1 MQTRDPQTC
10 TSQQLMEA
18 ALAVATEALAVD
30 EVPIG
35 CVIVEN
41 SSGRILG
48 RAHNRRLLDADP
60 TAHAEIL
67 ALRQAAAALGD
78 WRLENCTLA
87 VTLEPCPMCAGAIV
101 NARVAR
107 LIYGCADPKAGAVR
121 TLYNLCDD
129 PRLNHRVEIL
139 SGVLAEPCG
148 RLLSDFFRQRRG

>member
-1 MQTRDPQTC
+1 
-10 TSQQLMEA
+10 MEA

-41 SSGRILG
+41 FSGRILS

-101 NARVAR
+101 NARVPR

-148 RLLSDFFRQRRG
+148 RLLTDFFRQRRG